1 MALSDLE
8 IKYIALLFELER
20 IRYLLEK
27 EKTETK

>member
-20 IRYLLEK
+20 VKFLLEK
-27 EKTETK
+27 EKTGSK